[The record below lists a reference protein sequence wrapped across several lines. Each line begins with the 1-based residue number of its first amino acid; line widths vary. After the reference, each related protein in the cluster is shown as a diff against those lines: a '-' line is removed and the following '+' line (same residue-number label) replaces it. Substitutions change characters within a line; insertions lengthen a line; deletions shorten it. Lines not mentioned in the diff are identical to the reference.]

1 MLELYTLTN
10 LANKNSKKNGNGDD
24 NDLTPEEQRNLN
36 TAIGIIV
43 LIELILWIWAITR
56 ALKCSTSNPDSRVVH
71 LMFASFSPLLYL
83 LFSFSVDGMCQ
94 K

>member
-10 LANKNSKKNGNGDD
+10 LANQNSKKNCDD
-24 NDLTPEEQRNLN
+24 DDDLTPEEKKNVN
-36 TAIGIIV
+36 MAITVIV
-43 LIELILWIWAITR
+43 IIELILWIWAVNR
-56 ALKCSTSNPDSRVVH
+56 AIKCSSSNPDSRVVH
-71 LMFASFSPLLYL
+71 LMFATFSPLLYL

>member
-1 MLELYTLTN
+1 MLELYTLTI
-10 LANKNSKKNGNGDD
+10 LANQNSKKNCY
-24 NDLTPEEQRNLN
+24 DLTQEEKKNVN
-36 TAIGIIV
+36 IAITVIV
-43 LIELILWIWAITR
+43 IIELILWIWAITR

-71 LMFASFSPLLYL
+71 LMFATFSPLLYL